1 MPLILTARNT
11 APGRPQSTAA
21 LSIPQ
26 RPWNGWSMDHFFGG
40 KNHGKSPWKN
50 HCLLGRRGT
59 CYMWHVQKLPVR
71 CNMRAYPRPC
81 WEPTFFARCGPI
93 QRKPSWDGQTVSR
106 EAKSGMGKTA
116 VFVLACLQNLEISK
130 SVGSQVT
137 RRLWIGDGWSKKQ
150 DLVGGMIG
158 VGGDQWGWVGG
169 GIHLKQWQWM
179 VWNRFLLL
187 CDLHWV
193 KIALIQWIVRD
204 LWRFW
209 VTLLNLWPQAP
220 PLRLTMAYPNFRHTQ
235 IIPDLTGRKSM
246 EIIWLGFRLRFDRF
260 PDFIAPT
267 VGCGTFF
274 GRLVGVE
281 SQY

>member
-137 RRLWIGDGWSKKQ
+137 RRLWIGGWLVKKTGLSWW
-150 DLVGGMIG
+150 D
-158 VGGDQWGWVGG
+158 DWGWWGPMGMGG
-169 GIHLKQWQWM
+169 GWYTLETVTMNGLKPFPASLRSSLGEDCADP
-179 VWNRFLLL
+179 VNRTWL
-187 CDLHWV
+187 
-193 KIALIQWIVRD
+193 
-204 LWRFW
+204 
-209 VTLLNLWPQAP
+209 VTLLSDFAQF
-220 PLRLTMAYPNFRHTQ
+220 MASST
-235 IIPDLTGRKSM
+235 T
-246 EIIWLGFRLRFDRF
+246 
-260 PDFIAPT
+260 T
-267 VGCGTFF
+267 
-274 GRLVGVE
+274 
-281 SQY
+281 